1 MPATPHP
8 AGRQPQPGSRLPSQ
22 VVADNVKALR
32 EYQKRSQAYL
42 AGLMRDQGVEWSQS
56 TVSQVELGA
65 RHVNVDELYA
75 LALALELTNPV
86 DLLNPL
92 TAANL
97 GKQPWERPFNP
108 ADGQG
113 GGKVDLG
120 VAKPVPG
127 EFIDRWLDNR
137 LAAIRLFVT
146 DGETHLFSA
155 EFSVQGVDGE
165 PLE

>member
-1 MPATPHP
+1 MPAAPHP

-42 AGLMRDQGVEWSQS
+42 AGLMRNQGVEWSQS

-75 LALALELTNPV
+75 LALALELTNLV

-92 TAANL
+92 TPANL
-97 GKQPWERPFNP
+97 GKQPWERRDNP

-120 VAKPVPG
+120 LVKPVPG
-127 EFIDRWLDNR
+127 EFVDRWLDNR
-137 LAAIRLFVT
+137 FQAIRLYVT
-146 DGETHLFSA
+146 DGETHAFSA